1 MRVLLL
7 VLLWAAGAWAQ
18 WEAQLP
24 PYEQANLALNRAWV
38 AERRAAGEPGARIGV
53 YADAG
58 VWHLGLVNVV
68 ACLEKAGLPCRV
80 LMHEDLARL
89 EGLQGLV
96 LPGGYAP
103 YQYLAMGPA
112 GLEHIR
118 SFVARGGHC
127 LGICAGAYL
136 LSKTV
141 TYAGLTFPYPLGLFD
156 GVAEGPVAG
165 LAAYPSSGAVT
176 VTTTPAG
183 AACGLSVADG
193 RTYLY
198 GGGPRFV
205 GGTGVQVLLLY
216 PDGTAAAIKKSV
228 GKGEIVATGVHMERP
243 GPAEGGEDAPPPA
256 GSEAIFK
263 ALIGASRSP

>member
-1 MRVLLL
+1 MRLLLL
-7 VLLWAAGAWAQ
+7 VLVWAAAAWAQ
-18 WEAQLP
+18 WETQLP
-24 PYEQANLALNRAWV
+24 AWEQANLALNREWV
-38 AERRAAGEPGARIGV
+38 AQRRAAGEPGARVGV

-68 ACLEKAGLPCRV
+68 ACLEKAGLPCRA
-80 LMHEDLARL
+80 LMHEDLANL
-89 EGLQGLV
+89 EGLEGLV

-118 SFVARGGHC
+118 GFVTGGGHC

-136 LSKTV
+136 LSQTV
-141 TYAGLTFPYPLGLFD
+141 TYAGYTIPYPLGLFD

-165 LAAYPSSGAVT
+165 LAAYPSSGPVT
-176 VTTTPAG
+176 VTTTPPG
-183 AACGLSVADG
+183 AALGLGVANG

-205 GGTGVQVLLLY
+205 GGTGVTVLLLY
-216 PDGTAAAIKKSV
+216 PDGTAAAIRKKV

-243 GPAEGGEDAPPPA
+243 GPAEGGEEAPPPA
-256 GSEAIFK
+256 GSEVIFK
-263 ALIGASRSP
+263 ALMASRSR